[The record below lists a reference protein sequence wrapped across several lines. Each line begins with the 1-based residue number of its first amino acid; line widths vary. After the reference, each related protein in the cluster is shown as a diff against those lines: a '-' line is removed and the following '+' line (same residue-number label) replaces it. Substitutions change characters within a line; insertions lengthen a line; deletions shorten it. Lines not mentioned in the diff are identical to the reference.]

1 MEDRHYVYKLTFPD
15 GKVYFGST
23 GSIKSRWRGNGDG
36 YRALPAYEWIQK
48 FGWENVKKEV
58 ILYLKNAH
66 STIMDVERALIKD
79 NEDICLN
86 VACTKRL
93 SEMKKREHA
102 NKKSY
107 VLYVWTINGVTKPA
121 ADWCREYNVQSS
133 SAVNRVIRYRM
144 SPLEALLAPKVPY
157 GKSCSAEE
165 YYKSVGYEYGK
176 DKTSYVTPLSEW
188 PDEYGFY
195 TFSGCVQSRI
205 LKAYEWQTGKKPE
218 LPTNDIE

>member
-23 GSIKSRWRGNGDG
+23 GNIKSRWRGNGDG
-36 YRALPAYEWIQK
+36 YRALPVYEWIQK

-58 ILYLKNAH
+58 ILYLKDAH
-66 STIMDVERALIKD
+66 FTIMKVERELIRD

-86 VACTKRL
+86 VVSTRRNSKKMKHDRSIKR
-93 SEMKKREHA
+93 
-102 NKKSY
+102 NCI
-107 VLYVWTINGVTKPA
+107 VYVWTINGVTKPA

-133 SAVNRVIRYRM
+133 SVINRIIKYGM
-144 SPLEALLAPKVPY
+144 SPLEALLAPKIPY
-157 GKSCSAEE
+157 GKSCSAKE

-195 TFSGCVQSRI
+195 TFSDCVQSKI

-218 LPTNDIE
+218 LPINDLE